1 MEAKTCTKCLTVLTT
16 ADFHRDRHSSDGLK
30 DWCKTC
36 SKAHQKE
43 YAATHRD
50 SINAKMR
57 EWHER
62 NKERRN
68 QERRQKRAANPEKY
82 RKYDRT
88 KWERHGERLNEDRR
102 EYRKTRTP
110 EEIVQDNERQRK
122 HYAALLER
130 QPGYEARRSKR
141 RKLADPDQWREW
153 RYNSHLREKYGMEPS
168 EYQARLRAQNGCCAI
183 CKQPPAPKKRLA
195 VDHCHASEPMK
206 IRELLCQP
214 CNIGLGAFKD
224 NPELLQEAIA
234 YLARHA

>member
-16 ADFHRDRHSSDGLK
+16 ADFHKDKHSSDGLR

-50 SINAKMR
+50 SINATMR

-68 QERRQKRAANPEKY
+68 EQRRQRRAANPEVY
-82 RKYDRT
+82 RKHDKT
-88 KWERHGERLNEDRR
+88 KQERHGERINQERR

-110 EEIVQDNERQRK
+110 EEIEQDNERQRLS
-122 HYAALLER
+122 YARFIEKN
-130 QPGYEARRSKR
+130 PGYEGIRSER
-141 RKLADPDQWREW
+141 RKKENPARIKQWR
-153 RYNSHLREKYGMEPS
+153 YHTHLRDKYKLEPS
-168 EYQARLRAQNGCCAI
+168 EVKAMLESQNGLCAI
-183 CKQPPAPKKRLA
+183 CHQLPSGKRPKLA
-195 VDHCHASEPMK
+195 VDHCHASGK
-206 IRELLCQP
+206 IRQLLCQS
-214 CNIGLGAFKD
+214 CNVGLGAFKD